1 MTEYVIRNG
10 QRIAVGT
17 LESTGTPTR
26 RRRQSSEAFA
36 QVPLAWAAKAA
47 KATHTLKALVWIELL
62 YAVWQA
68 ETEPVAL
75 STERFRSIGVSH
87 QTKLRALRE
96 LEAAG
101 LVKVDLARPQG
112 TSRVHQAQVRRLKS
126 TAGENLSASPRL
138 DMLSKSLVQGWTST
152 CPRLDDRSYSL
163 RLLVVRVYSTRAHQ
177 PRRNTPTMTT
187 VLRGHRTPPP
197 IRLPRPLAEC

>member
-10 QRIAVGT
+10 RRIEVETIETADA
-17 LESTGTPTR
+17 PR
-26 RRRQSSEAFA
+26 RRRRSSEAFA
-36 QVPLAWAAKAA
+36 KVPLAWAAKAA

-101 LVKVDLARPQG
+101 LVEVTWGARKAPLVSI
-112 TSRVHQAQVRRLKS
+112 TSRSDA
-126 TAGENLSASPRL
+126 
-138 DMLSKSLVQGWTST
+138 
-152 CPRLDDRSYSL
+152 
-163 RLLVVRVYSTRAHQ
+163 
-177 PRRNTPTMTT
+177 
-187 VLRGHRTPPP
+187 
-197 IRLPRPLAEC
+197 

>member
-1 MTEYVIRNG
+1 MTEYVIRKG

-26 RRRQSSEAFA
+26 RRRRQSSKAFA
-36 QVPLAWAAKAA
+36 QIPLAWAAKAA

-101 LVKVDLARPQG
+101 LVKVTWRARKTPLVSI
-112 TSRVHQAQVRRLKS
+112 TRRS
-126 TAGENLSASPRL
+126 DA
-138 DMLSKSLVQGWTST
+138 
-152 CPRLDDRSYSL
+152 
-163 RLLVVRVYSTRAHQ
+163 
-177 PRRNTPTMTT
+177 
-187 VLRGHRTPPP
+187 
-197 IRLPRPLAEC
+197 